1 VSLTENNLL
10 VIDEDDDF
18 IDEAKRLF
26 DGGLPT
32 ARTINDAMNAI
43 EGGNLRMVIL
53 GPSYASDSALDAV
66 RNLRAADPTLIS
78 LVVAESVTASL
89 LRSAMQRGVSDVIE
103 SPLTEE
109 KIAAAISQ
117 FSSDVL
123 KMQASR
129 APTLAPPSTG
139 PAVGEIVT
147 VMSAKGGSGKTVTA
161 TNLAVLLAQQP
172 DAKVVLVDA
181 DLQFGDVCLVLQL
194 EPKFT
199 VVNAAAELHRLD
211 EQLIDSILTKHH
223 TGLRVLAAPLEPA
236 FADDIT
242 TAGLLQI
249 LELLKTMFDYVVVDT
264 ASLLDELLL
273 SLLEKSDQVMM
284 VVDMDLPSVKNAK
297 LALETLRLLK
307 FPTNKVK
314 LVLNRSNARARLDD
328 REIEGALKSQI
339 MARIPSDGD
348 VAASVNEGRPVV
360 ESSPKSKV
368 AKGFGEVF
376 ELVTGAKTQA
386 ASGGGIF
393 RRN

>member
-1 VSLTENNLL
+1 MSLSENNLL
-10 VIDEDDDF
+10 VIDDDDDF
-18 IDEAKRLF
+18 IAEAKRLF

-32 ARTINDAMNAI
+32 ARSIGDALQAI

-53 GPSYASDSALDAV
+53 GPSYAREEALDSV
-66 RNLRAADPTLIS
+66 RQLRMKDPTLLS
-78 LVVAESVTASL
+78 LIVAESVTANL
-89 LRSAMQRGVSDVIE
+89 LRSAMRVGVVDVIE
-103 SPLTEE
+103 APLTED
-109 KIAAAISQ
+109 KIAQVISQ

-123 KMQASR
+123 RLHSVPQQ
-129 APTLAPPSTG
+129 G
-139 PAVGEIVT
+139 GGGGGEKGQIVT

-161 TNLAVLLAQQP
+161 TNLAVLLAREP
-172 DAKVVLVDA
+172 KASVCLVDA

-199 VVNAAAELHRLD
+199 VVNPAAELHRLD
-211 EQLIDSILTKHH
+211 EQLIASILTDHPS
-223 TGLRVLAAPLEPA
+223 GLKVLAAPLEPA

-249 LELLKTMFDYVVVDT
+249 LELLKGMFDYVVVDT

-273 SLLEKSDQVMM
+273 SLLERSDQVLM

-307 FPTNKVK
+307 FPTTKVK
-314 LVLNRSNARARLDD
+314 LVLNRSNAKARLDD
-328 REIEGALKSQI
+328 KEIEGALKSQI
-339 MARIPSDGD
+339 EARIPSDGI

-360 ESSPKSKV
+360 ESAPKSRV
-368 AKGFGEVF
+368 TKGFEEVF
-376 ELVTGAKTQA
+376 ELVTGTHPQA
-386 ASGGGIF
+386 ATGGGLF